1 MGITRR
7 DALGSL
13 PTALAY
19 FGLAGRAPRGSDA
32 TPNRRVEYGQSTL
45 PAGIR
50 SRYVDNNN
58 GLRMHLLEAGFETT
72 GRRCLVL
79 LHGFPELAYT
89 WRHQLLPLAAMGF
102 HVVAPDLRGYGRT
115 ATAPVSF
122 DDDLRPYL
130 MFNRVTDVLGLA
142 RALGHDKVASVVG
155 HDWGSPTAAWC
166 ALVRPDVFQSV
177 VLMSTPFA
185 GPPALPLDTANGA
198 EASVQPFDIEKEL
211 AALPR
216 PRKHYWWYYSTREAN
231 ADLRHAPQGVHDLLR
246 AYFYYKSADWKGN
259 QPFALKARTATE
271 LAKLP
276 TYYVMDLNQTIA
288 QTVTAKMP
296 SASEI
301 AACRWMTESDLDVY
315 GSEYVRT
322 GFQGGLNAYRVL
334 TSPVDYDELSGF
346 SGRTIDVPSCFI
358 GGAHDWGVRQ
368 SPGALEAMQN
378 GACTRL
384 LGVHFAD
391 KAGHSIPEEQ
401 PEQVSKILVDFLQ
414 QPEVRGV

>member
-13 PTALAY
+13 VTALAY
-19 FGLAGRAPRGSDA
+19 TGLADRARAGSIDA
-32 TPNRRVEYGQSTL
+32 PLNRLVEYGQGTL
-45 PAGIR
+45 QAGIR
-50 SRYVDNNN
+50 SRYIDNNN
-58 GLRMHLLEAGFETT
+58 GIRMHLLEAGFDTPAP
-72 GRRCLVL
+72 RCLLL

-122 DDDLRPYL
+122 EDDLLPYSML
-130 MFNRVTDVLGLA
+130 NRVSDVLGLA
-142 RALGHDKVASVVG
+142 RALGYEKVASVIG

-166 ALVRPDVFQSV
+166 ALARPDVFQSV
-177 VLMSTPFA
+177 VLMSTPFS
-185 GPPALPLDTANGA
+185 GPPALPLNPANGA
-198 EASVQPFDIEKEL
+198 NARTGAFDIEKAL

-231 ADLRHAPQGVHDLLR
+231 GDLWHAPQGIHNLLR

-259 QPFALKARTATE
+259 QPFALKAWTATE

-288 QTVTAKMP
+288 QTVAAKMP
-296 SASEI
+296 SANEI
-301 AACRWMTESDLDVY
+301 AACRWMTDSDLDVY
-315 GSEYVRT
+315 SSEYTRT

-334 TSPVDYDELSGF
+334 TSPVDYDELRSF
-346 SGRTIDVPSCFI
+346 ADRRIEVPCSFI

-368 SPGALEAMQN
+368 SPGSFEEMQQGALS
-378 GACTRL
+378 RL
-384 LGVHFAD
+384 FGVHLVED
-391 KAGHSIPEEQ
+391 AGHSLAEEQ
-401 PEQVSKILVDFLQ
+401 PERVNRLLIEFLKDA
-414 QPEVRGV
+414 GV

>member
-13 PTALAY
+13 VTALAY
-19 FGLAGRAPRGSDA
+19 IGLAERTPAGSTNAPL
-32 TPNRRVEYGQSTL
+32 NRLVEYGQGTL
-45 PAGIR
+45 RAGIR

-58 GLRMHLLEAGFETT
+58 GIRMHLLEAGFETT
-72 GRRCLVL
+72 APRCLLL

-89 WRHQLLPLAAMGF
+89 WRRQLLPLAAMGF

-115 ATAPVSF
+115 ATGPVSF
-122 DDDLRPYL
+122 DDDLLPYSML
-130 MFNRVTDVLGLA
+130 NRVSDVLGLA
-142 RALGHDKVASVVG
+142 RALGYDKVANVIG

-177 VLMSTPFA
+177 VLMSTPFS
-185 GPPALPLDTANGA
+185 GPPSLPLNTANGA
-198 EASVQPFDIEKEL
+198 KARAGAFDIEKDL

-231 ADLRHAPQGVHDLLR
+231 GDLWHAPQGIHDLLR

-259 QPFALKARTATE
+259 QPFALKAWTATE

-288 QTVTAKMP
+288 QTVAAKMP
-296 SASEI
+296 SANEI
-301 AACRWMTESDLDVY
+301 AACRWMTDSDLDVY
-315 GSEYVRT
+315 SSEYTRT

-334 TSPVDYDELSGF
+334 TSPVDYDELRTF
-346 SGRTIDVPSCFI
+346 SDRTIEVPSCFI

-368 SPGALEAMQN
+368 SPGSFEEMQHGALS
-378 GACTRL
+378 RL
-384 LGVHFAD
+384 LGVHLVED
-391 KAGHSIPEEQ
+391 AGHSLAEEQ
-401 PEQVSKILVDFLQ
+401 PERVNRLLIKFLK
-414 QPEVRGV
+414 EAGV

>member
-7 DALGSL
+7 DAVGSL
-13 PTALAY
+13 ATALAY
-19 FGLAGRAPRGSDA
+19 VGLAGRARAGGSDA
-32 TPNRRVEYGQSTL
+32 TLNRRVEYGQGTL

-58 GLRMHLLEAGFETT
+58 GLRMHLLEAGFETP

-79 LHGFPELAYT
+79 LHGFPEIAYT

-122 DDDLRPYL
+122 DDDLLPYSML
-130 MFNRVTDVLGLA
+130 NRVADVLGVA
-142 RALGHDKVASVVG
+142 RALGYDKVAGVVG

-185 GPPALPLDTANGA
+185 GPPSLPLDTANGA
-198 EASVQPFDIEKEL
+198 KASVQPFDIEKEL

-231 ADLRHAPQGVHDLLR
+231 ADLWHAPQGVHELLR

-288 QTVTAKMP
+288 QTVAAKMP
-296 SASEI
+296 SAREI
-301 AACRWMTESDLDVY
+301 AACRWMTDNDLDVY
-315 GSEYVRT
+315 SSEYNRT

-334 TSPVDYDELSGF
+334 TSPVDYDELSSF
-346 SGRTIDVPSCFI
+346 SGRTIEVPSCFI

-368 SPGALEAMQN
+368 SPGAFEGMQR
-378 GACTRL
+378 GALRHL
-384 LGVHFAD
+384 LGAHLIED
-391 KAGHSIPEEQ
+391 AGHSLAEEQ
-401 PEQVSKILVDFLQ
+401 PERVNRVLIEFFKDA
-414 QPEVRGV
+414 GV

>member
-13 PTALAY
+13 VTALAY
-19 FGLAGRAPRGSDA
+19 IGLAERARAGGPDA
-32 TPNRRVEYGQSTL
+32 TLNRLVEYGQRTL

-50 SRYVDNNN
+50 SRYVDDNN
-58 GLRMHLLEAGFETT
+58 GLRMHLLEAGFETPA
-72 GRRCLVL
+72 RRCLLL

-115 ATAPVSF
+115 ATVPVSF
-122 DDDLRPYL
+122 DDDLLPYSML
-130 MFNRVTDVLGLA
+130 NRVSDVLGLA
-142 RALGHDKVASVVG
+142 RALGHDKVASVIG
-155 HDWGSPTAAWC
+155 HDFGGPTAAWC

-177 VLMSTPFA
+177 VLMSTPFS
-185 GPPALPLDTANGA
+185 GPPSLPLNSVNGA
-198 EASVQPFDIEKEL
+198 KTRVGAFDIEKEL

-231 ADLRHAPQGVHDLLR
+231 GDLWHAPQGIHDLLR

-259 QPFALKARTATE
+259 QPFALKTRTATE

-288 QTVTAKMP
+288 QTVAAKMP
-296 SASEI
+296 SANEI
-301 AACRWMTESDLDVY
+301 AACRWMTDKDLDVY
-315 GSEYVRT
+315 SSEYART

-334 TSPVDYDELSGF
+334 TSPVDYDELRTF
-346 SGRTIDVPSCFI
+346 SDRTIEVPSCFI

-368 SPGALEAMQN
+368 SPGAFEEMQR
-378 GACTRL
+378 GALSRL
-384 LGVHFAD
+384 LGVHLVED
-391 KAGHSIPEEQ
+391 AGHSLAEEQ
-401 PEQVSKILVDFLQ
+401 PERVTRLLIEFLK
-414 QPEVRGV
+414 EASV